1 MSRYHLFYTDSGYQ
15 LTDPSNR
22 RNPLIIDFN
31 SAALQY
37 RRAQGGKRELLLK
50 ALDVQPG
57 RRVVDCTAG
66 LGVDS
71 WLMAAAGCTV
81 TLLERSPVLALMLGD
96 ALQRGRQDPEIAAVA
111 ERMTLVATDAAH
123 WLANVQTTVPS
134 AIDTVYIDQMFPH
147 QKKSAAVK
155 GGMQVLQR
163 FLGDD
168 GAVLG
173 LLQAALATR
182 CRRVVVKRPLTG
194 GESEGLVPD
203 YQLTAKAS
211 RFDIYLAQGL
221 LSAKA

>member
-1 MSRYHLFYTDSGYQ
+1 MSRYHLFNTDSGYQ

-22 RNPLIIDFN
+22 RHPLTIDFN
-31 SAALQY
+31 SSALQY
-37 RRAQGGKRELLLK
+37 RQARGGKRELLLK
-50 ALDVQPG
+50 AVAVQPD
-57 RRVVDCTAG
+57 RCVVDCTAG

-81 TLLERSPVLALMLGD
+81 ILLERSPVLALMLGD
-96 ALQRGRQDPEIAAVA
+96 ALQRARQIPEIAAVA
-111 ERMTLVATDAAH
+111 DRMTLVATDAGH
-123 WLANVQTTVPS
+123 WLANVPTTVP
-134 AIDTVYIDQMFPH
+134 ATVDTVYIDQMFPH

-163 FLGDD
+163 FLGED
-168 GAVLG
+168 GSVAD
-173 LLQAALATR
+173 LLQAALTTR

-221 LSAKA
+221 LPRT

>member
-1 MSRYHLFYTDSGYQ
+1 MSRYHLFHTDSGYQ

-22 RNPLIIDFN
+22 RHPLTIDFN

-37 RRAQGGKRELLLK
+37 RQARGGKRELLLK
-50 ALDVQPG
+50 AVAVQPD
-57 RRVVDCTAG
+57 RCVVDCTAG

-81 TLLERSPVLALMLGD
+81 ILLERSPVLALMLSD
-96 ALQRGRQDPEIAAVA
+96 ALQRGRQNPEIAAVA

-123 WLANVQTTVPS
+123 WLANVPAVV
-134 AIDTVYIDQMFPH
+134 DTVYIDQMFPH

-163 FLGDD
+163 FLGED
-168 GAVLG
+168 GSVTD

-182 CRRVVVKRPLTG
+182 CRRVVVKRPLVG
-194 GESEGLVPD
+194 GESDGLLPD

-221 LSAKA
+221 

>member
-1 MSRYHLFYTDSGYQ
+1 MSRYHLFNTASGYQ

-22 RNPLIIDFN
+22 RHPLTIDFN

-37 RRAQGGKRELLLK
+37 RQAKGGKRELLLK
-50 ALDVQPG
+50 AVAVQPD
-57 RRVVDCTAG
+57 RCVIDCTAG

-81 TLLERSPVLALMLGD
+81 ILLERSPVLALMLDD
-96 ALQRGRQDPEIAAVA
+96 ALRRSRQNPEIAAVA
-111 ERMTLVATDAAH
+111 ERMTLVATDAAV
-123 WLANVQTTVPS
+123 WLANVPKTVP
-134 AIDTVYIDQMFPH
+134 ATVDTVYIDQMFPH

-163 FLGDD
+163 FLGAD
-168 GAVLG
+168 GSVTD
-173 LLQAALATR
+173 LLQAALATH

-203 YQLTAKAS
+203 YRLTAKAS

-221 LSAKA
+221 SLPS